1 MSIAERVY
9 DSRMTQKASAATQ
22 RRSVGRQ
29 LKAAREAFH
38 ADRLEKELAITE
50 AAAALRVNPRTIR
63 RLENGEVK
71 PNYTLV
77 ESACRL
83 YRIASET
90 TSRIL
95 EMVDQADE
103 DEWHE
108 RYRQDIA
115 PWLVQLLDLEAV
127 ADRIHIVES
136 LVPGVC
142 QTPAYAAALASKNPK
157 HVDDP
162 GYARRVAEIRGRRAQ
177 NVFGRTGST
186 VSIVLDESAL
196 VRQIG
201 GAETMDQQISHLRTL
216 DAKRNVSIR
225 VLPFSQGAT
234 AVHKG
239 SFTILEFDDAREPD
253 LAYVETYLAGQYS
266 VKAAVLDELRARCAS
281 LMVQT
286 VPLKEYAR

>member
-1 MSIAERVY
+1 MSIVKRVY
-9 DSRMTQKASAATQ
+9 DSCMTQKASAATQ

-38 ADRLEKELAITE
+38 ADRLEKELPITE

-83 YRIASET
+83 YRIAPET

-127 ADRIHIVES
+127 ADRIHIVGL

-142 QTPAYAAALASKNPK
+142 QTPAYATALASKNPH

-162 GYARRVAEIRGRRAQ
+162 GYARRVAETRGRRAQ
-177 NVFGRTGST
+177 NVFGRQGSE
-186 VSIVLDESAL
+186 VCIVLDEAAL

-201 GAETMDQQISHLRTL
+201 GPETMAKQVEHLRAL
-216 DAKRNVSIR
+216 DARPNVSIR
-225 VLPFSQGAT
+225 VLPFTAGAT
-234 AVHKG
+234 AANKG
-239 SFTILEFDDAREPD
+239 GFTILEFDDAREPD
-253 LAYVETYLAGQYS
+253 LAYVETHLSGQYS
-266 VKAAVLDELRARCAS
+266 VKTAVLDELRARCAS
-281 LMVQT
+281 LMTQAIH
-286 VPLKEYAR
+286 LKEYKR